1 MGEDSFFC
9 LGKKY
14 YFTQKLSFLINI
26 LFKNV
31 FQALGVITL
40 YKLNN
45 ATVCETPMI
54 KSISSLEKVFSSL
67 KTRFSFFPTLYPCPS
82 LFSLF
87 KLMQLVCLVMEW

>member
-45 ATVCETPMI
+45 ATVCETRMI

-67 KTRFSFFPTLYPCPS
+67 IFRWKLDFRFSRRYIHVLAYLAYS
-82 LFSLF
+82 N
-87 KLMQLVCLVMEW
+87 